1 MAVSSGDNAYPKW
14 NIIYK
19 CIPEMEYHIYGLVV
33 GYWVEE
39 VEEQERLSLIHH
51 IINVSAD

>member
-1 MAVSSGDNAYPKW
+1 
-14 NIIYK
+14 
-19 CIPEMEYHIYGLVV
+19 MEYHIYGLVV

-51 IINVSAD
+51 IIK